1 MRTLTVAL
9 ALAGVLGLQSPA
21 HALEPFTIE
30 VMTLPFGTASYASDM
45 ALESLFKELKSPV
58 SLQLKQ
64 TPGAMFISR
73 YNFENKQKMREGKLP
88 YITTLSSSSIIPYIA
103 VGLPPYEKYPSED
116 TRVMFASGG
125 MLVPFVTFNKD
136 IKSPADFKGKKVGV
150 AEKSRPNMSTLP
162 NQPVFDHAYGGYDK
176 VDWQYLGFANSK
188 DAILNG
194 SIDVHLGNVTCDI
207 KQAADGSLYV
217 DSGTPDPAL
226 MEVVSSGNKYQV
238 VSEDPE
244 VLKAAY
250 DPAKH
255 LVHVPV
261 LMKAGTLPGQTEDA
275 WVKGAFIVYGVD
287 KTMPDE
293 VVEEIVYQVFNNKAR
308 LADYYEGFSYIGSTP
323 YPLGMD
329 QRFIHPGMYRA
340 MKRLNIALPEG
351 VTVP

>member
-1 MRTLTVAL
+1 MRTLTAAL
-9 ALAGVLGLQSPA
+9 ALAGIIGLHSPA
-21 HALEPFTIE
+21 MALSPFTIE
-30 VMTLPFGTASYASDM
+30 VLTLPFGTASYASDM

-58 SLQLKQ
+58 TLQLKQ

-73 YNFENKQKMREGKLP
+73 YNFENKQKIREGKTP
-88 YITTLSSSSIIPYIA
+88 YTTSLTSSSIIPYMA
-103 VGLPPYEKYPSED
+103 AALPPYEKYPTED
-116 TRVMFASGG
+116 SRIIFASGG
-125 MLVPFVTFNKD
+125 MLIPFVTFKKE
-136 IKSPADFKGKKVGV
+136 IKSPADFKGHKVGV

-194 SIDVHLGNVTCDI
+194 SIDVHLGNLTCNI

-217 DSGTPDPAL
+217 ESGTADPAL
-226 MEVVSSGNKYQV
+226 MEVVSSGNKYHV
-238 VSEDPE
+238 VSEDPA

-261 LMKAGTLPGQTEDA
+261 LMKAGTLPGQTQDA
-275 WVKGAFIVYGVD
+275 WVKGAFIVYAVD
-287 KTMPDE
+287 KTMPEE
-293 VVEEIVYQVFNNKAR
+293 VVEEVVYQIFSHKER
-308 LADYYEGFSYIGSTP
+308 LSDYYEGFSYMGDTP
-323 YPLGMD
+323 YPIGMD
-329 QRFIHPGMYRA
+329 QRFIHPGMFRA
-340 MKRLNIALPEG
+340 MKRLGIPLPEG